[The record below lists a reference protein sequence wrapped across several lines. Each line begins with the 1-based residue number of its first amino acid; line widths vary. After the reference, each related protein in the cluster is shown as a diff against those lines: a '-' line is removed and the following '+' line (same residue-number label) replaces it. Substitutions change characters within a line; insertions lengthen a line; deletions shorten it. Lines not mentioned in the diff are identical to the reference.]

1 MSDLCTDREFNE
13 LDNRIALLQDAL
25 TKVLKKASVI
35 REDAFPDGPNL
46 LVAAADFCS
55 DENKL
60 KQQIPSACYIQ
71 GLAKTVK
78 ENEETEK
85 SNKKIQKFRE
95 RCSKEIIRWAKVGDT
110 ICNFAYYADEV
121 FDVVLKELK
130 DKGYEVTVYDPDRM
144 GHRMVVIKWEDCLA
158 TKQTGH

>member
-1 MSDLCTDREFNE
+1 MSDLCTDRAFNE

-78 ENEETEK
+78 ENEESVKTEK
-85 SNKKIQKFRE
+85 KTQKFRE
-95 RCSKEIIRWAKVGDT
+95 RCSKEIIRWAQVGET
-110 ICNFAYYADEV
+110 ICNFAYYKDEV
-121 FDVVLKELK
+121 FDVVVKELK
-130 DKGYEVTVYDPDRM
+130 DKGYEVDVGEPDHL
-144 GHRMVVIKWEDCLA
+144 GHRMVVIQW
-158 TKQTGH
+158 